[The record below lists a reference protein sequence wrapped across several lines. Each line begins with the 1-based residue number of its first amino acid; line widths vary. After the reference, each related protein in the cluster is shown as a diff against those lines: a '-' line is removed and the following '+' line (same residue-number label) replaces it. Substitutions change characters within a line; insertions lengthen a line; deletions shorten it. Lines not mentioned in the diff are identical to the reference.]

1 MPQSEFDIIAHY
13 FKNQQVKRDDVTVGI
28 GDDAAIIS
36 IPADR
41 QLIVALDTLVAGVH
55 FPDNTQAEDIGYKA
69 LAVNLSDLAAMGAA
83 PAWFTLALT
92 LPSADKDWLDGFA
105 RGLFELAAEHGL
117 ELIGGDTT
125 QGPLTISIQVAGYVP
140 TGRALLRSGARTGDA
155 IYVTGN
161 LGDAALGLRC
171 LQQAGSFPY
180 NDMAVY
186 RLNRPQARLAF
197 GQALRGLASACIDI
211 SDGLLADLGHILTAS
226 NVGAR
231 IDRQALP
238 LSVSLQTMCQQ
249 DEKNYALALAGG
261 DDYELC
267 FCVSPQHDAAL
278 QSAIQQSGLRVT
290 QIGTIEPQAGIRLHH
305 AGQACNMEIQHG
317 YEHFAG

>member
-1 MPQSEFDIIAHY
+1 MPQSEFDIIEHY
-13 FKNQQVKRDDVTVGI
+13 FKTQQVKRDDVTVGI

-36 IPADR
+36 MPVDR
-41 QLIVALDTLVAGVH
+41 QLVVALDTLVAGVH
-55 FPDNTQAEDIGYKA
+55 FPDNTVAEDIGYKA
-69 LAVNLSDLAAMGAA
+69 LAVNLSDLAAMGAT

-92 LPSADKDWLDGFA
+92 LPRSDKDWLAGFA
-105 RGLFELAAEHGL
+105 RGLFELAAEYGL

-140 TGRALLRSGARTGDA
+140 TGQALLRSGARAGDA
-155 IYVTGN
+155 IYVTGT

-171 LQQAGSFPY
+171 LQQADSFPY
-180 NDMAVY
+180 NEMALN

-197 GQALRGLASACIDI
+197 GQALRGIASACIDV
-211 SDGLLADLGHILTAS
+211 SDGLLADLSHILTAS

-231 IDRQALP
+231 IDRQSIP
-238 LSVSLQTMCQQ
+238 LSAPLQTLCHH
-249 DEKNYALALAGG
+249 DETKYTLALAGG

-278 QSAIQQSGLRVT
+278 QSVIQQSGLRVT
-290 QIGTIEPQAGIRLHH
+290 QVGTIEPQAGIRLHH
-305 AGQACNMEIQHG
+305 AGQACNMDMLHG